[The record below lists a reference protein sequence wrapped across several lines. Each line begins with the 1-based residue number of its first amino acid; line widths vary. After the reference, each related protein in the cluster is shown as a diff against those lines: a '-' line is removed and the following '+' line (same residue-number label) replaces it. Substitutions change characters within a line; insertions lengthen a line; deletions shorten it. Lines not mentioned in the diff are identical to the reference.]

1 MGLAIAAEAF
11 LRGAKVSLVLGPVN
25 ERPAFR
31 EIDTVNVISAS
42 EMTDQTIKHFKDCD
56 IAVLTAAVADYTPVA
71 VSDGKIKKENED
83 MNIRLKPTT
92 DIAAKLGS
100 MKKKNQLLVGF
111 ALETDNE
118 KLNALSKLE
127 KKNLDLIILNSLRD
141 KGAGFR
147 YDTNRVT
154 MIDKDNNIED
164 FELKSKKE
172 VAVDI
177 LDKIETILI

>member
-11 LRGAKVSLVLGPVN
+11 LRGAKVTLVLGPVN
-25 ERPAFR
+25 ERPASGG
-31 EIDTVNVISAS
+31 IDTVNVVSAS
-42 EMTDQTIKHFKDCD
+42 EMADQTIKHFKDCD
-56 IAVLTAAVADYTPVA
+56 IAVLAAAVADYTPVS
-71 VSDGKIKKENED
+71 VSGGKMKKENED
-83 MNIRLKPTT
+83 LTISLKPTT

-118 KLNALSKLE
+118 QLNALSKLE

-141 KGAGFR
+141 PGAGFK

-177 LDKIETILI
+177 LNKIETIL